1 MYGGDPQRDYGVGMY
16 EKYIKRLLDI
26 LISGVGLV
34 LLCWLFLLIAIIICI
49 DDPGPVFFTQKRYGR
64 NKAFFQLHKFRTMKV
79 SAPHDVPTDE
89 LENSA
94 SYITRAGRF
103 LRKSS
108 LDEIP
113 QFWDV
118 FIGKMSMIGPRPALW
133 NQYDLI
139 ESRDQSGANSVRPG
153 LTGWAQVN
161 GRDAMSFKQK
171 TAYDAAYAE
180 AMRKGGM
187 EAFKMDLKCF
197 WMTFGSVLTHKGF
210 VEGKQ

>member
-1 MYGGDPQRDYGVGMY
+1 MY

-26 LISGVGLV
+26 LITGLGLI
-34 LLCWLFLLIAIIICI
+34 LLCWLFLLIAVIIYI
-49 DDPGPVFFTQKRYGR
+49 DDPGPVFFTQKRIGKDKEY
-64 NKAFFQLHKFRTMKV
+64 FQLHKFRTMKT

-94 SYITRAGRF
+94 RYITRAGKF

-118 FIGKMSMIGPRPALW
+118 FIGKMSLIGPRPALW

-139 ESRDQSGANSVRPG
+139 ENRDKTGANSIRPG
-153 LTGWAQVN
+153 LTGWAQVS
-161 GRDAMSFKQK
+161 GRDAMSFKEK
-171 TAYDAAYAE
+171 TGHDAEYA
-180 AMRKGGM
+180 AALLKGGM

-197 WMTFGSVLTHKGF
+197 YLTFGSVLTHKGF